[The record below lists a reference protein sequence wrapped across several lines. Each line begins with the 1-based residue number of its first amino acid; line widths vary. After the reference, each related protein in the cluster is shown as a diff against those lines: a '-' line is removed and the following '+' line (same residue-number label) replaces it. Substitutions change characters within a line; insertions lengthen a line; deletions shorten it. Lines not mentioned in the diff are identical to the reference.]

1 MQTSRQ
7 PQRKRPRVDL
17 KMIKRKESKY
27 IITPKKPHQI
37 FVEDS
42 KKERG
47 TKKPQKWQ
55 KTINT
60 AAIISPFV

>member
-1 MQTSRQ
+1 MRTSRQ
-7 PQRKRPRVDL
+7 PQRKRPSVDS

-27 IITPKKPHQI
+27 IITKNTPANLCGRQQ
-37 FVEDS
+37 
-42 KKERG
+42 ERKRK
-47 TKKPQKWQ
+47 KKPQKWQ

>member
-27 IITPKKPHQI
+27 IIT
-37 FVEDS
+37 
-42 KKERG
+42 
-47 TKKPQKWQ
+47 Q
-55 KTINT
+55 KTPPNLCGRQQERKRNKKAT
-60 AAIISPFV
+60 KVAENN